1 MAANKYMG
9 EEYFAWAAGLDVWM
23 PDPSKIVMI
32 ELKPQARKGF
42 Q

>member
-1 MAANKYMG
+1 MG
-9 EEYFAWAAGLDVWM
+9 EEYFAWAAGLDVWL

-32 ELKPQARKGF
+32 ELKPSATKGF